1 MKKMFYSAVIALA
14 LTSSVFAKENAE
26 INPKFEKN
34 TNNIVCIRLT
44 NEMSKKPSSL
54 AVEMQ
59 YYDIT
64 CYNGAKAHKAFA
76 SLQAAL
82 DWGIEFCSPKNQ

>member
-1 MKKMFYSAVIALA
+1 LS
-14 LTSSVFAKENAE
+14 
-26 INPKFEKN
+26 
-34 TNNIVCIRLT
+34 
-44 NEMSKKPSSL
+44 NETLKKPSSL

-64 CYNGAKAHKAFA
+64 CYNGNTAHKAFA

-82 DWGIEFCSPKNQ
+82 DWAIEFCSPKNQ